1 MWQKT
6 AHLKQID
13 IRGTRYTLTQII
25 ASDTFF
31 INERRI
37 EKGTLGGW
45 VDDSSVLAP
54 TFFCDTTTLILDSTI
69 DGNLYVQQSTLL
81 SSHVHAQGLITQA
94 RLYFCTI
101 KSAHVHIQ
109 GNLELTAVR
118 TLGDHFTLHSS
129 GKLHDCA
136 FNGNVHLT
144 TATIAVASS
153 EWRGQQLTVTGSL
166 HLQQS
171 HLLVKQLTA
180 SHLTLKRCQWQLYH
194 GTIQDSELINCE
206 LQGKHYTLR
215 HARWSDC
222 DITIQT
228 LHLTTSEL
236 EDVIIFSPL
245 GHLQLAA
252 PVIFG
257 ADFSV
262 HFEKINVA
270 LESTENIQLTRDL
283 LL

>member
-13 IRGTRYTLTQII
+13 IHGTRYTLTQIV

-31 INERRI
+31 IKDRRI

-45 VDDSSVLAP
+45 VDDNSVIAP

-81 SSHVHAQGLITQA
+81 SSHIHAQGLITQA
-94 RLYFCTI
+94 QLYFCTI

-118 TLGDHFTLHSS
+118 TSGDYFTLHSS

-153 EWRGQQLTVTGSL
+153 EWHGQQLTVTGSL
-166 HLQQS
+166 RLQQS
-171 HLLVKQLTA
+171 HLLVKQLIA
-180 SHLTLKRCQWQLYH
+180 SHITLKRCQWQLH
-194 GTIQDSELINCE
+194 HVTIQDSELIKCE
-206 LQGKHYTLR
+206 LQGVNYTLR
-215 HARWSDC
+215 DAHWSDC
-222 DITIQT
+222 DIAIQT
-228 LHLTTSEL
+228 LHLTTSDL

-245 GHLQLAA
+245 GHLQLVA
-252 PVIFG
+252 PLIFG

-262 HFEKINVA
+262 HVEKIDVA
-270 LESTENIQLTRDL
+270 LKSTESIQLTKEL
-283 LL
+283 LF